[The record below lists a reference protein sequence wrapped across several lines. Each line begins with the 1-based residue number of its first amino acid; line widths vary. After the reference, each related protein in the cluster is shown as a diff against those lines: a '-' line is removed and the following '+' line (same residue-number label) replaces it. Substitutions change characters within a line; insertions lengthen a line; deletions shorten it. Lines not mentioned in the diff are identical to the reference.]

1 MIIGAC
7 GFIGS
12 GKGTFGEYLVTNRG
26 WKSASFA
33 KSLKDMVSVVFH
45 WPRELLEGDTKESRE
60 WRETIDTWWT
70 KKLGKTITPRWV
82 LQNIGTDVMR
92 NHFADD
98 IWVLSLERVLSD
110 TDENVIVT
118 DVRFPNEVKT
128 IRSMKGGQT
137 VWIRRGE
144 LPEWYDLAHAANSDT
159 FLHAPECYDDMVK
172 LGIHQSEWAWVGQT
186 MDHVIYNDG
195 TLSDLHAD
203 IDRLILNIEK
213 NR

>member
-1 MIIGAC
+1 MIIGTC

-12 GKGTFGEYLVTNRG
+12 GKGTFGEYLVNHHE
-26 WKSASFA
+26 WQSISFA

-45 WPRELLEGDTKESRE
+45 WPRELLEGATKESRE
-60 WRETIDTWWT
+60 WRETADPWWT
-70 KKLGKTITPRWV
+70 KKLGKIITPRWV

-98 IWVLSLERVLSD
+98 IWVLSLEKVLSD
-110 TDENVIVT
+110 INENVIVT
-118 DVRFPNEVKT
+118 DVRFPNEIHT

-159 FLHAPECYDDMVK
+159 FLHAPECYDEMVK
-172 LGIHQSEWAWVGQT
+172 LGIHRSEWAWVGQT
-186 MDHVIYNDG
+186 MDHIIHNDG
-195 TLSDLHAD
+195 TLDEFHIE
-203 IDRLILNIEK
+203 IDRLLENI
-213 NR
+213 